1 MEHTL
6 TQSRLFY
13 RKTAGQ
19 YHSAKGAI
27 VETIGKLT
35 GSSSWQRSGR
45 REHEQGQA
53 EYNHARTM
61 GHAQGTTLTDR
72 LGGMKNA
79 GRGGLSRGGCTCALL
94 LLVWLLTRRVGNA
107 RRRK

>member
-61 GHAQGTTLTDR
+61 GHA
-72 LGGMKNA
+72 NA